1 MLFLSKAGKFAKQAE
16 IPIDGEPTVVV
27 VGTDG
32 TITGHVKG
40 RVDSLALSTLA
51 AIWEKAT

>member
-27 VGTDG
+27 VDTDG
-32 TITGHVKG
+32 TITGYVKG
-40 RVDSLALSTLA
+40 RVDSLALSALVA
-51 AIWEKAT
+51 LWEKAT